1 MIQFTT
7 ESIDALMAQ
16 ARRLEGEGNLSGAV
30 TVYQRI
36 LGMHAGHA
44 GAKHRLGVL
53 RVRGGNVQ
61 AGVALLRESVQADP
75 GLAEAHR
82 DLGTI
87 LAQTGQPRTM
97 RVDYFHSGGMG
108 QEIVALDRVVSD
120 GSWAGSRTRLIDDL
134 NLGKYLFEV
143 IDRDTNRPIYSRG
156 FASIYGEWETTAE
169 YKTLHRT
176 FGESLRFPWP
186 KSPVQV
192 VLKKRDRDN
201 SFHEL
206 WSTSIDPDSRF
217 VNRADPP
224 KAGNVWT
231 MVSMKSP
238 VVAAAIGLEAVAM

>member
-1 MIQFTT
+1 MHR
-7 ESIDALMAQ
+7 ALFIA
-16 ARRLEGEGNLSGAV
+16 ALTCALLAGGAV
-30 TVYQRI
+30 PSTQPAAAFDV
-36 LGMHAGHA
+36 
-44 GAKHRLGVL
+44 
-53 RVRGGNVQ
+53 
-61 AGVALLRESVQADP
+61 SF
-75 GLAEAHR
+75 
-82 DLGTI
+82 
-87 LAQTGQPRTM
+87 TGSTM

-120 GSWAGSRTRLIDDL
+120 GPWAGSRTRLVDDL

-143 IDRDTNRPIYSRG
+143 IDRGTNRAIYSRG
-156 FASIYGEWETTAE
+156 FASIYGEWETTPE
-169 YKTLHRT
+169 YKTLYRT

-206 WSTSIDPDSRF
+206 WSTVIDPNSRF

-231 MVSMKSP
+231 LLESGPPAEKVDILLISEGYT
-238 VVAAAIGLEAVAM
+238 AAQMPKFRADAKRLVDALFAV